1 MYLVRAGLPPDARRL
16 AAERGYLPDG
26 VPLVK
31 RIAALEGDRVCALDD
46 AVSVNGRV
54 AAKRQARDRLGR
66 PLPRWTGRH
75 VPADDELF
83 LLMAAVP
90 SSFVGRNF
98 GLVPPAAIL
107 VRLAPLWTDCLPFC
121 SAHPLLRP
129 VPAPFPTFSNWST
142 SPRLLPTPA

>member
-66 PLPRWTGRH
+66 PLPRWTGCH
-75 VPADDELF
+75 VLADDELF
-83 LLMAAVP
+83 LLMADVP
-90 SSFVGRNF
+90 SSFDGRFF
-98 GLVPPAAIL
+98 GPVLRAAIL
-107 VRLAPLWTDCLPFC
+107 GNTEERGVGIAGVRSCR
-121 SAHPLLRP
+121 SR
-129 VPAPFPTFSNWST
+129 WS
-142 SPRLLPTPA
+142 PCP